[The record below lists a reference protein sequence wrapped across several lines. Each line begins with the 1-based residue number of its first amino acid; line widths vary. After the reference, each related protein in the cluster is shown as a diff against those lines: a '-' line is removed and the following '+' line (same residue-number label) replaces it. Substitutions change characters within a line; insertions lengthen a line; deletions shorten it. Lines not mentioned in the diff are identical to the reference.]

1 MKKLLIL
8 IAIVMGMMGGAY
20 AQDAHKD
27 GYMMKDGKVWQVKKG
42 KKTQVTTD
50 ATLLNGTI
58 VSPIGNV
65 TLPDGT
71 IRTMKNGETLY
82 TDGTWSSMLNKDNM
96 RKDAEP
102 EKSNI
107 HKDDMPK

>member
-1 MKKLLIL
+1 
-8 IAIVMGMMGGAY
+8 MMMLQAGFAF
-20 AQDAHKD
+20 AQDKPKD

-58 VSPIGNV
+58 ITNNGNV

-71 IRTMKNGETLY
+71 VRTLKNGETIY
-82 TDGTWSSMLNKDNM
+82 TDGTWSEKMNKDNM
-96 RKDAEP
+96 NKDTEID
-102 EKSNI
+102 KDNI